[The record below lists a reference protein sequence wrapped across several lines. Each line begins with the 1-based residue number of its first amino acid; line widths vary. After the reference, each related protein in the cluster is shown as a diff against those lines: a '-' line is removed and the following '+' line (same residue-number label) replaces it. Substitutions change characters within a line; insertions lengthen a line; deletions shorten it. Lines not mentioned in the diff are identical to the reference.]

1 MNDSAALPV
10 TLLTGF
16 LGSGKTTV
24 LNNLLRQPGLART
37 AVIINELGEI
47 GIDHDLVETATEDF
61 VLLKSG
67 CVCCSVRSDLIDTLR
82 DLFLKRVRGQIAE
95 FDRVVIETTGL
106 ADPAPVLHTLTGD
119 PLVTARYRLDGVI
132 ATVDAA
138 NGGDTLDRAFEA
150 VKQAAIADRI
160 LLTKTDL
167 ADAGAAGRL
176 MARLHALNPAALIVP
191 VVNGVADPAGL
202 FDIGLYNPA
211 TKSLDVQRWLN
222 AEAFEH
228 HHDHGDELSRHD
240 HSIRSFVFTLDHP
253 IASEALKHW
262 IEMLVAFQGPDLLRV
277 KGIVNVADRAGPLVI
292 QGVQHIFHPPIELA
306 AWPSGD
312 RRSRIVFITRGGG
325 CGGCAEHAQSLR
337 SLTREFRPSFPRR
350 RESRS
355 AGKQKILTLRA
366 RRIR

>member
-1 MNDSAALPV
+1 MIPSSAALPV

-24 LNNLLRQPGLART
+24 LNHLLRQPGFART
-37 AVIINELGEI
+37 AVIINELGAV

-82 DLFLKRVRGQIAE
+82 GLFLKRVRGQIAE
-95 FDRVVIETTGL
+95 FGRVVIETTGL

-132 ATVDAA
+132 ATVDAV
-138 NGGDTLDRAFEA
+138 NGDDTLDRAFEA
-150 VKQAAIADRI
+150 VKQAAVADRI

-167 ADAGAAGRL
+167 AGAEAVGRL
-176 MARLHALNPAALIVP
+176 TARLRALNPAAPIVP
-191 VVNGVADPAGL
+191 VSNGAADPAAL

-222 AEAFEH
+222 AETIEH
-228 HHDHGDELSRHD
+228 RHHDHGGDLSRHD
-240 HSIRSFVFTLDHP
+240 DGIGSFVFTLDRP
-253 IASEALKHW
+253 IASAALKSW
-262 IEMLVAFQGPDLLRV
+262 LDMLVAFQGPDLLRV

-292 QGVQHIFHPPIELA
+292 QGVQHIFHPPVQLA
-306 AWPSGD
+306 AWPSDD
-312 RRSRIVFITRGGG
+312 RRTRIVFITRGLEEE
-325 CGGCAEHAQSLR
+325 ALR
-337 SLTREFRPSFPRR
+337 KMLTLVDD
-350 RESRS
+350 RS
-355 AGKQKILTLRA
+355 ASHV
-366 RRIR
+366 